1 MTMSAHEAGL
11 LDWLEQQQEPMV
23 ELLGRLVNTDSGSF
37 DREGVARAGEVI
49 ESHFRERGLPLELI
63 AQADGS
69 VSIKATVAARQP
81 GASNAHVLLLGHRDT
96 VFPKGT
102 AAERPFEV
110 VDGRAYGPGVADMKA
125 GLVMNAFVLEAFA
138 RAGGARR
145 PLVGLFTSDEEIA
158 SPASRPTIEAAA
170 RGARAV
176 FNAEPGR
183 PSGNIVSGRKGAMF
197 LTVEVTGKP
206 AHSGSSHEHGVSAIE
221 ELCRKVQA
229 LHALTDYQTG
239 TTVNVGLIEGG
250 QSINT
255 VAPWA
260 TAKVD
265 VRFKT
270 MARMAEAEAAI
281 ERVLAQT
288 HLAGT
293 TTEITAKAAF
303 LPLEPSAASQAL
315 FEHYVAAA
323 ADLGMTIGGEY
334 TGGSADSGF
343 TAAIGAPTLCG
354 TGPIGEKAH
363 SPDEVCHL
371 DSLIPRASSERN
383 VDLWRSSI
391 LVGKSQNGEEAEAS
405 SRSEAARSDEPQS
418 EGRLADR
425 AARDRRQSARRQR
438 EEGSRQP
445 CCLRAP
451 EQPAC
456 PFCPRAPADQAGLRA
471 TVGGADLSC
480 GGAQRR
486 GALKRRQ

>member
-1 MTMSAHEAGL
+1 MAISAREAEL
-11 LDWLEQQQEPMV
+11 LEWLEQQQEPMV
-23 ELLGRLVNTDSGSF
+23 ELLGALVNTDSGSF

-49 ESHFRERGLPLELI
+49 ASHLRDRSLPLELI

-69 VSIKATVAARQP
+69 VSIQTTVHARQP
-81 GASNAHVLLLGHRDT
+81 AAGNAHVLLLGHRDT

-102 AAERPFEV
+102 AAERPFRV
-110 VDGRAYGPGVADMKA
+110 ADGRAYGPGVADMKA

-138 RAGGARR
+138 RFGGAVR

-206 AHSGSSHEHGVSAIE
+206 AHSGSSHEQGVSAIE

-260 TAKVD
+260 VAKVD

-270 MARMAEAEAAI
+270 MARMTEAEAAI
-281 ERVLAQT
+281 ERILAAT

-293 TTEITAKAAF
+293 ATRITAKAAF
-303 LPLEPSAASQAL
+303 LPLEPTAASQAL
-315 FEHYVAAA
+315 FEHYVAGA

-343 TAAIGAPTLCG
+343 TAAVGAPTVCG
-354 TGPIGEKAH
+354 TGSIGEKAH
-363 SPDEVCHL
+363 SPDEVCHV
-371 DSLIPRASSERN
+371 DTMIPRAKA
-383 VDLWRSSI
+383 LALAI
-391 LVGKSQNGEEAEAS
+391 L
-405 SRSEAARSDEPQS
+405 
-418 EGRLADR
+418 RLD
-425 AARDRRQSARRQR
+425 
-438 EEGSRQP
+438 
-445 CCLRAP
+445 
-451 EQPAC
+451 
-456 PFCPRAPADQAGLRA
+456 
-471 TVGGADLSC
+471 
-480 GGAQRR
+480 
-486 GALKRRQ
+486 